1 MLGTLPKYKTPLPTD
16 KCHPELDDS
25 PLLDESD
32 HKHYMMLIGMAQ
44 WVNVLGRIDICHA
57 VSTLSQFNATPRQG
71 HLQLA
76 RHIWG
81 YLKKFPHHQLVARSE
96 PMVLHKDAL
105 TGFITDFS
113 DEYKD
118 AQEEIDPGLPPPRGK
133 PLETFI
139 FFDSDHAHNKV
150 TRRSLTGCLVV
161 VGSTPIYW
169 ISKRQGAIASST
181 YQAEFMAA
189 RMAVEEAIA
198 IRYMLRSLGVP
209 VTRPTLFMGDNKSVM
224 TNVGNAD
231 SQLQKKHVAISY
243 HLVREAVAAKIIL
256 PFHIAGDHN
265 PSDILTKMVATEA
278 FHRHARTLLTT
289 TPDKDDDKD

>member
-1 MLGTLPKYKTPLPTD
+1 
-16 KCHPELDDS
+16 
-25 PLLDESD
+25 
-32 HKHYMMLIGMAQ
+32 
-44 WVNVLGRIDICHA
+44 
-57 VSTLSQFNATPRQG
+57 
-71 HLQLA
+71 
-76 RHIWG
+76 
-81 YLKKFPHHQLVARSE
+81 
-96 PMVLHKDAL
+96 
-105 TGFITDFS
+105 
-113 DEYKD
+113 
-118 AQEEIDPGLPPPRGK
+118 
-133 PLETFI
+133 
-139 FFDSDHAHNKV
+139 
-150 TRRSLTGCLVV
+150 V
-161 VGSTPIYW
+161 VGSTPKYW

-198 IRYMLRSLGVP
+198 IRYMLRSLGIP